1 MSMTLTGPFYAYVVD
16 RAQATSIGRKVY
28 LPEPVLI
35 FGSYVNNTGVIFVY
49 ENDGE
54 VMQIEG
60 QHILYDRPYGEK
72 QTKVLIRLESSNT
85 YKTMTKEKAIEKKL
99 LLPDVVEEIDDETDE
114 SAGSAD
120 QGQVPKRTVPKRGKR
135 K

>member
-35 FGSYVNNTGVIFVY
+35 FGSFVNNTGVIFVY
-49 ENDGE
+49 ESDGDIS
-54 VMQIEG
+54 QIEG

-72 QTKVLIRLESSNT
+72 QTKVLIRLENSNT
-85 YKTMTKEKAIEKKL
+85 YKVMTREKAIANKI
-99 LLPDVVEEIDDETDE
+99 LLPDLEEEEDDKADEDTGSLDKGQTPKQVV
-114 SAGSAD
+114 
-120 QGQVPKRTVPKRGKR
+120 QKRGKR